1 MFKKCILIAG
11 IVLAPTAVA
20 ASGPRPCDIDPTIS
34 CTVETPQP
42 DHDDDQGRV
51 PTVPVNPQI
60 AEQTPS
66 LPVTGP
72 SEVGLVIGFAL
83 TGYLLWAFYK
93 WAAQR
98 RLEEL

>member
-1 MFKKCILIAG
+1 MLKKCILIAG

-34 CTVETPQP
+34 CTVETPLPTAQP
-42 DHDDDQGRV
+42 DYGDES
-51 PTVPVNPQI
+51 PVQNPQI

-72 SEVGLVIGFAL
+72 SEVGLVIGLTL